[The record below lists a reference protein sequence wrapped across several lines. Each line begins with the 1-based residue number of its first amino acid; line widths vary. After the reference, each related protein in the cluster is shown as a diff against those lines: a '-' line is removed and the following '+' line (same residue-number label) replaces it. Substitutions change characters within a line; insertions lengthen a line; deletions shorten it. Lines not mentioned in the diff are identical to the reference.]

1 MSDHDIRNM
10 RKVLFQVITAS
21 GLADRQ
27 VEDAMGLGHGR
38 LGRLFDGSME
48 IKLRHLLGLARRL
61 KISPGELVAMGSPE
75 TEQLKERR
83 LAVFLGIPEPK
94 VVRVEKPPD
103 DLEERIR
110 RAVREEL
117 LAAAAERKE

>member
-10 RKVLFQVITAS
+10 RKMLHQVINAS

-27 VEDAMGLGHGR
+27 VEDAIGLRHGR

-83 LAVFLGIPEPK
+83 LAEWLGIPQAK
-94 VVRVEKPPD
+94 TTRVEKPPD

>member
-1 MSDHDIRNM
+1 MLH
-10 RKVLFQVITAS
+10 QVINAS

-61 KISPGELVAMGSPE
+61 KISPGELVSMGSPE
-75 TEQLKERR
+75 TEQLKEHRV
-83 LAVFLGIPEPK
+83 ADWLGISAPK
-94 VVRVEKPPD
+94 RRVETPPD
-103 DLEERIR
+103 DLDERIR
-110 RAVREEL
+110 RAVRAEL

>member
-10 RKVLFQVITAS
+10 RKMLRQVINAS

-83 LAVFLGIPEPK
+83 IAEWLGISEPK
-94 VVRVEKPPD
+94 AQRVETPPN
-103 DLEERIR
+103 DLDERIR

-117 LAAAAERKE
+117 LAAAAERKD

>member
-10 RKVLFQVITAS
+10 RRMLYQVITTS

-83 LAVFLGIPEPK
+83 LAEWLGIPEPK
-94 VVRVEKPPD
+94 AARVEKPPD
-103 DLEERIR
+103 DLDERIR

-117 LAAAAERKE
+117 LAAATERKE

>member
-10 RKVLFQVITAS
+10 RKMLHQVINAA

-83 LAVFLGIPEPK
+83 VADWLGISEPK
-94 VVRVEKPPD
+94 AQRVETPPN
-103 DLEERIR
+103 DLDERIR

-117 LAAAAERKE
+117 LAAAAERKD